1 MEVEERMKTVRPIFS
16 HFFGKRKGMA
26 LGLVILLVV
35 VGFVFVGVGAYV
47 VRNLFWSSQGVVV
60 ESKLYNAAQS
70 GVEWGMAQL
79 WKNKDNIEA
88 DLITE
93 VKSLDGS
100 DGIWA
105 REDNADE
112 GTFYTSTTKMIGYGV
127 ALPETDSGITL
138 EVKLYDCNYSLAPG
152 VTVANLPPRALNGTG
167 TGGAGGPTIPPGTS
181 VIIDPSHFL
190 PLGGGVTSRSF
201 VVRSKATG
209 FGRKVE
215 LETMVVIE
223 K

>member
-1 MEVEERMKTVRPIFS
+1 MKTIRPITS
-16 HFFGKRKGMA
+16 QLPGKRKGMA

-70 GVEWGMAQL
+70 GIEAGMAKL
-79 WKNKDNIEA
+79 WENKDKIEA
-88 DLITE
+88 ELIT
-93 VKSLDGS
+93 VNSANANLDY
-100 DGIWA
+100 IRV
-105 REDNADE
+105 REDNTSSGL
-112 GTFYTSTTKMIGYGV
+112 GTDFIEV
-127 ALPETDSGITL
+127 PEKTEDGINRAVL
-138 EVKLYDCNYSLAPG
+138 LLDCNYTLEEG
-152 VTVANLPPRALNGTG
+152 VVIANLPPRVLNGTG
-167 TGGAGGPTIPPGTS
+167 TGGTGTPTIPPGTS

-190 PLGGGVTSRSF
+190 PLGGGVTSHSF